1 MIVPLMDKKSTK
13 SIVITIDGPA
23 GVGKST
29 AARGLARRLG
39 AVFLDTGAMYRAV
52 TLAAVERGID
62 PADTD
67 AVAAL
72 MGACV
77 FEFRP
82 DADGMRVF
90 VDGAEKTAAIR
101 DPEIT
106 GQVRHVAA
114 AGTLRARLVA
124 LQQAF
129 AARCDIVVTEGRDQ
143 GTVAF
148 PDAPVKLFLTANP
161 AERARRRHS
170 ELTAAG
176 KDIALES
183 ILTQQQQ
190 RDASDESRTVG
201 PLKPAADAI
210 LLDTTDLTAEQVVE
224 TMETIVR
231 ERLND

>member
-114 AGTLRARLVA
+114 AGALRARLVA

-129 AARCDIVVTEGRDQ
+129 AARCAIVVTEGRDQ